1 MARPARAWECC
12 GTVFV
17 SWHAYTDHAKSAHG
31 ADPVEVLL
39 VPADPDVFCDYCGET
54 GHAPLWCP
62 SRGGRL

>member
-1 MARPARAWECC
+1 
-12 GTVFV
+12 VFV